1 MDYKEKYLKY
11 KLKYYLLK
19 EYIGG
24 AFIVGRVVGK
34 IIGKKVLKKAIKKAS
49 KKASKKSSKKS
60 IKKHIKKY
68 IKKARKKTSKIIKKC
83 TKHENIKECMER
95 LHDNLSQFTPSR
107 SEESDSYENN

>member
-34 IIGKKVLKKAIKKAS
+34 IIGKKVLKKAS
-49 KKASKKSSKKS
+49 KKASKKS
-60 IKKHIKKY
+60 IKKHIKKH
-68 IKKARKKTSKIIKKC
+68 IKKARKKASKIIKKC
-83 TKHENIKECMER
+83 AKHENIKDCMER
-95 LHDNLSQFTPSR
+95 LHDNLSQFAPSR